1 MCVWPQGQTLCS
13 PCSMG
18 LDSANCHSFLKL
30 FSSLKC
36 CKWRYKFTSRSLQ
49 IRPCTRR
56 MWSCLAFCLVNVALQ
71 YQQSKQGFSSAWAVF
86 MCRVKFWAD
95 VDTLSKI
102 IHGKRN
108 GLFQCCCLTCRNIT
122 CLYPLVT
129 IWAFHSIFCCTAS
142 LLMLKEMAFAKTLP
156 TSRTRSRIRYLLHRR
171 Y

>member
-18 LDSANCHSFLKL
+18 LDSANCHSFLKF
-30 FSSLKC
+30 FSSLH
-36 CKWRYKFTSRSLQ
+36 SSL
-49 IRPCTRR
+49 
-56 MWSCLAFCLVNVALQ
+56 CLVNVALQ
-71 YQQSKQGFSSAWAVF
+71 NQQSKQGFSSAWAVF

-95 VDTLSKI
+95 VNTLSQI

-108 GLFQCCCLTCRNIT
+108 GLLQCCCLTCRNIT

-142 LLMLKEMAFAKTLP
+142 LFMLKEMAFAKTLP